1 MRRMMLVLM
10 IVAVVVAMAAT
21 AGPAMAQVNDK
32 AAARAAKKA
41 DRQAARAAKQG
52 QKAAP
57 QKAAPADA
65 SAKKEL
71 PDTGGIPAG
80 TVALLGSGAL
90 IVGGGLVVHRAVRR

>member
-1 MRRMMLVLM
+1 MMLGLM

-21 AGPAMAQVNDK
+21 AGPAMAQVEDR

-41 DRQAARAAKQG
+41 ERQAARAA
-52 QKAAP
+52 QKA
-57 QKAAPADA
+57 QKVAPAEA
-65 SAKKEL
+65 SAKKAL
-71 PDTGGIPAG
+71 PATGGIPAG